1 MGVLCLILLRIHLE
15 YEFEEVALKAAL
27 CTSLRSAELFSL
39 I

>member
-27 CTSLRSAELFSL
+27 SALVLEVQNSFP
-39 I
+39 